1 MRFRNVRS
9 TRRKVAFSPSRRFCC
24 RSWRLLA
31 FPAVTNGTGLQNETE
46 RHDMRVIVL
55 CECSGVVREAFRALG
70 HDAWSCDLQPADD
83 GSPYHFQADALE
95 VAKGPYDLAI
105 CHPPCTDIAV
115 SGAAWFKQKIA
126 DGRQQEGI
134 DFFMRF
140 TRLDHIPRVAIEN
153 PVCIMSR
160 LWRKP
165 DQIIQPYEYGH
176 RESKA
181 TCLWLK
187 GLPKLTPTNVCE
199 PEWQRN
205 PDGTIYRDSGGSR
218 YSPSHYNP
226 EKWAKARRKNQTAS
240 GQNRLPPSADRAKI
254 RSRTYEG
261 IAKAMAD
268 QWSNLP
274 PDDLS
279 LIKQGLFF

>member
-1 MRFRNVRS
+1 
-9 TRRKVAFSPSRRFCC
+9 
-24 RSWRLLA
+24 
-31 FPAVTNGTGLQNETE
+31 
-46 RHDMRVIVL
+46 MRVIVL

-83 GSPYHFQADALE
+83 GSPYHFQSDALE

-105 CHPPCTDIAV
+105 CHPPCTHIAV

-160 LWRKP
+160 LWRRP

-176 RESKA
+176 PESKK

-187 GLPKLTPTNVCE
+187 GLPKLVPTKIMQPVWMKNS
-199 PEWQRN
+199 
-205 PDGTIYRDSGGSR
+205 DGTDYKDRKGKR
-218 YSPSHYNP
+218 YSPTHFLTGRNQV
-226 EKWAKARRKNQTAS
+226 ARWENQTAS

-274 PDDLS
+274 PGDLN
-279 LIKQGLFF
+279 LIEQGLFF